1 MISYQRRLKVN
12 KNNLISYCTLSGD
25 IRIGRPTEKEVC
37 LICSYAITCARKHI
51 VLRKRPQLTCYQ
63 NLNAEK

>member
-12 KNNLISYCTLSGD
+12 ENNLIGTLSGD

-37 LICSYAITCARKHI
+37 LICSYAIDCARKHI